1 MIPVLGIFKM
11 IDDYKDNKLK
21 QGFELCPYSTF
32 SESENEKAYIE
43 IERSQIREGE

>member
-1 MIPVLGIFKM
+1 MIPVLGIFRM

-21 QGFELCPYSTF
+21 EGFKLCPYSTF
-32 SESENEKAYIE
+32 SDPENEKAYTE